1 MYKPIWVSSK
11 LIFIHGIS
19 SSGKSTIG
27 KLLEKV
33 LGLSHWID
41 QDTFYLN
48 DKPKVSFDNE
58 DANSTTCTQQQKIY
72 TGSNWDCIE
81 SIDFDALRYSI
92 IASLCCYEYVI
103 VTGFAL
109 RQKELNLTAD
119 YSFVLSFDFGI
130 TDVADNVSNLET
142 FVTETRKISKKI
154 TDNDKQEKDY
164 WMVRKVVHPFY
175 METLTKIQQSTNICV
190 YRNQER
196 VDARIIVDDILSYVN
211 RK

>member
-11 LIFIHGIS
+11 LIFVHGIS

-41 QDTFYLN
+41 QDTFYLS

-58 DANSTTCTQQQKIY
+58 DVSSTTSTQEEKKTY
-72 TGSNWDCIE
+72 TSSNWDCIE
-81 SIDFDALRYSI
+81 AIDFDALRYSI
-92 IASLCCYEYVI
+92 IASLCRYEYVI

-119 YSFVLSFDFGI
+119 YSFVLSFDFGVS
-130 TDVADNVSNLET
+130 DVADNLET

-154 TDNDKQEKDY
+154 TDTDKQEKDY
-164 WMVRKVVHPFY
+164 WMVRKVVYPFY
-175 METLTKIQQSTNICV
+175 VETLTKIQESTNIYV
-190 YRNQER
+190 YRNNER
-196 VDARIIVDDILSYVN
+196 VDVRIIVDDILSYVN
-211 RK
+211 GK